1 MNRNAVYW
9 KVGYLVAAFGVYLL
23 DQASK
28 AWARKTLRFGDDVT
42 VIPNFLNFIYAEN
55 TGIAFSQLQNG
66 GELGRWMLA
75 ALAALAALAVLYYFW
90 RTPKNNDR
98 LLGACALLLAG
109 IVGNLT
115 DRVRLGFVIDF
126 IDVQFGNWHYPTFNV
141 ADSAICIGAG
151 LLILDLFFGGKR
163 NNNDSLETK
172 NNLSQDDENLKSK
185 I

>member
-1 MNRNAVYW
+1 MNKKTIYW
-9 KVGYLVAAFGVYLL
+9 KLGYLVAAFGVFLI
-23 DQASK
+23 DQATK

-55 TGIAFSQLQNG
+55 TGVAFSQFADG
-66 GELGRWMLA
+66 GETGRWVLSGVAGLA
-75 ALAALAALAVLYYFW
+75 TAFVLYYFW
-90 RTPKNNDR
+90 RTPRDNDR
-98 LLGACALLLAG
+98 LLGACAMLLAG

-115 DRVRLGFVIDF
+115 DRVRLGYVIDF

-151 LLILDLFFGGKR
+151 LLILDLFF
-163 NNNDSLETK
+163 
-172 NNLSQDDENLKSK
+172 SQKQENAATEKQASASESSENLKSK

>member
-1 MNRNAVYW
+1 VNKKTIYW
-9 KVGYLVAAFGVYLL
+9 KIGYLVAAFGIFLI

-28 AWARKTLRFGDDVT
+28 AWARKTLRFGDEVT

-55 TGIAFSQLQNG
+55 TGVAFSQFNNG
-66 GELGRWMLA
+66 GDTGRWLLA
-75 ALAALAALAVLYYFW
+75 GVAGLATAFVLYYFW
-90 RTPKNNDR
+90 RTPRENDR

-115 DRVRLGFVIDF
+115 DRVRLGYVIDF

-151 LLILDLFFGGKR
+151 LLMLDLFFARKSE
-163 NNNDSLETK
+163 NAAAEKSAQISE
-172 NNLSQDDENLKSK
+172 SSENLKSK